1 MKMGLKKYACLLM
14 ALVLTCMLLGGMAEG
29 KVKLTWWT
37 IRSEQQIQE
46 LLESVLADVAA
57 KYDLEIVP
65 IPASEYEQKLK
76 VAISGGSAPDI
87 FDVDG
92 VYTAN
97 YAYIGA
103 LYPLDEFWSKED
115 FDSDYVQSSKDKCSF
130 DGHIYA
136 ASMYETACA
145 LFYNKDHF
153 TAAGIP
159 IPAEDTE
166 PWTFDQLI
174 EAAQKCTIVDATGTT
189 VQYGLMPTMNAPDVN
204 NEGTTFLQLFWL
216 WNHGAEVFDP
226 EMTTASGYFDSEKSI
241 AAIKAWQD
249 LYQTLK
255 VSPLETVTQG
265 FQTGKIS
272 MMIHNISNVASL
284 NKNYPD
290 LNYGVMPMPV
300 GENNYTTSGGWNIGI
315 YSGTKSPA
323 AAWDVIS
330 ALTDTEGHL
339 AFCEI
344 TTSMPSRISVIEQ
357 MESLKTYPLS
367 VGAKGMLDNPRARPV
382 SPAYAE
388 LSPVICSVFNAAAY
402 GEDVETLVKTAVR
415 DLNRILE
422 KYE

>member
-1 MKMGLKKYACLLM
+1 MKMGLKKSVCLL
-14 ALVLTCMLLGGMAEG
+14 LVLALAGMLLTGVAEG
-29 KVKLTWWT
+29 KAKLTWWT

-46 LLESVLADVAA
+46 LTETVLAEASA

-65 IPASEYEQKLK
+65 IPAAEYEQKLK

-103 LYPLDEFWSKED
+103 LYPLDEFWPKED

-136 ASMYETACA
+136 ASLYETACA

-153 TAAGIP
+153 AAAGIE
-159 IPAEDTE
+159 IPAEDAE
-166 PWTFDQLI
+166 PWTFDQLT
-174 EAAQKCTIVDATGTT
+174 EAAKKLTLVDSTGTT
-189 VQYGLMPTMNAPDVN
+189 VQYGLLPTMNAPDVN

-216 WNHGAEVFDP
+216 WNHGAEVFNP
-226 EMTTASGYFDSEKSI
+226 EMTTASGFFDSEKSI

-249 LYQTLK
+249 LHQTSK

-272 MMIHNISNVASL
+272 MMIHNISNVAGFD
-284 NKNYPD
+284 KNFPD
-290 LNYGVMPMPV
+290 LHYGVMPMPV
-300 GENNYTTSGGWNIGI
+300 GENNYTTSGGWNVGI
-315 YSGTKSPA
+315 YSGSKHPA
-323 AAWDVIS
+323 AAWEVVDAV
-330 ALTDTEGHL
+330 TGKEGHL

-344 TTSMPSRISVIEQ
+344 TTSMPSRVSTIER
-357 MESLKTYPLS
+357 MEMLKTYPLS
-367 VGAKGMLDNPRARPV
+367 VGAKEMLTNPRARPV
-382 SPAYAE
+382 TPAYAE
-388 LSPVICSVFNAAAY
+388 LSPVICAVFNAAAY
-402 GEDVETLVKTAVR
+402 GENVETLVKDAVR
-415 DLNRILE
+415 NLNRILE